1 MLKKLLEVIK
11 EEEGSKMQDG
21 KHIPYRC
28 SENKLTICYGL
39 LIDPDVP
46 GAGITEAQAMMLL
59 ETTVNQFL
67 VELRNNL
74 PWYGDQPEDIQV
86 AIANMA
92 YQLGVPKLLTFKKT
106 LDHIENGRYSMASA
120 ECKNSK
126 WFQQTPNRC
135 QRVSDVFKKA
145 AEV

>member
-92 YQLGVPKLLTFKKT
+92 YQLGVSAFSKFKKT
-106 LDHIENGRYSMASA
+106 IKLIKVKDYKAASIEMLD
-120 ECKNSK
+120 SK
-126 WFQQTPNRC
+126 WARNDTPSRAK
-135 QRVSDVFKKA
+135 VLSDRMNKI
-145 AEV
+145 